1 MVLGFCV
8 SIIDSYGDHLVVKTW
23 SRNSRCAHIGGIK
36 MVYHYELK
44 VNGVQ
49 RNESSVGTKELVMV
63 KMLQDIAKF
72 GPDIDSFEM
81 SVVVKRGTG
90 PEVWKK

>member
-1 MVLGFCV
+1 
-8 SIIDSYGDHLVVKTW
+8 
-23 SRNSRCAHIGGIK
+23 

-49 RNESSVGTKELVMV
+49 RNCASVGTKELVMV
-63 KMLQDIAKF
+63 RMLKDVALF
-72 GPDIDSFEM
+72 NAGIDSFEM
-81 SVVVKRGTG
+81 IVNVKRGTG